1 MKCAFKLQ
9 LGTKRFLCGKASWSR
24 IFEGNWS
31 FVRVF
36 WPAQSIHPWI
46 YWKIY
51 QNCNVVLDN
60 TPPSIGIGDYRMIAS
75 EPTNLEQHQNQR
87 RWRPGGEEQPS
98 LWSSTPFWAWYPGYL
113 SDNKSPPP
121 WCGQETPLINAD
133 GTFGP
138 HTGAP
143 PQCLPFLMELLME
156 TFSEL
161 ISIGFVEAKNGYW
174 LILTNK

>member
-1 MKCAFKLQ
+1 MSKSFMITTISGKLVICKSFFQ
-9 LGTKRFLCGKASWSR
+9 SSLSFL
-24 IFEGNWS
+24 E
-31 FVRVF
+31 
-36 WPAQSIHPWI
+36 SIK
-46 YWKIY
+46 KIY

-87 RWRPGGEEQPS
+87 RWRPGGEEEPS
-98 LWSSTPFWAWYPGYL
+98 LWSSTPSWVWYPGYL

-121 WCGQETPLINAD
+121 WCGQETPLINVD

-161 ISIGFVEAKNGYW
+161 ISIGFVEAKNG
-174 LILTNK
+174 